1 MFLLLASLA
10 LAAEPPVVNVNVTV
24 NVTTPDSS
32 AVVVVGNPAVA
43 AEDTAPRFDAVL
55 ATMPGS
61 KFAALRAELDA
72 HAVEFGGCFV
82 SEGAT
87 LSGTFQ
93 IRLGSLYGT
102 GVANPMRSDNLP
114 VDGEAIDCLND
125 ALLDMSFP
133 DTATPTDV
141 RFIFR

>member
-1 MFLLLASLA
+1 MVLLLTSLA
-10 LAAEPPVVNVNVTV
+10 LAEPPVVNVSVTV

-32 AVVVVGNPAVA
+32 ATVSVDDPVVV
-43 AEDTAPRFDAVL
+43 AEDATPRFDAVL
-55 ATMPGS
+55 ATVPSS

-72 HAVEFGGCFV
+72 HAEQFGGCFV
-82 SEGAT
+82 SDRAT

-93 IRLGSLYGT
+93 IRFGSLYGT
-102 GVANPMRSDNLP
+102 GVGSLVRSDNLS
-114 VDGEAIDCLND
+114 VDGEALDCLND
-125 ALLDMSFP
+125 ALLGMSFP